1 MKKKSLIFK
10 TLVASV
16 AMFTTILSPAAAE
29 KKYSEV
35 LVVDDDN
42 DETNGLAYEPV
53 TVIKKNLIIE
63 NGANIPNVAFGFTAD
78 VPDADH
84 CSSDNERLVCDATAD
99 TLAVIKGV
107 NPDAIVWKNENQSA
121 GSVMIGAI
129 EYAAQ
134 AKDSAAPDEDG
145 DYVTIT
151 DNRAGSK
158 ESDTQYTA
166 TKSVS
171 LDFSK
176 VGFDEPG
183 IYRYIITESYI
194 KTDDSVNGI
203 ICDPNVTGDDN
214 CKRTLDVYVIDA
226 GVDANEN
233 PVLAVSGFVLYQGVV
248 TDGPSND
255 TTVTANEVDDTVKLE
270 DGTTSKSTNGKEVKD
285 AAKSVGFENEYNTH
299 DLTFSKKVEGNQ
311 GSRDKYFAFTLE
323 IGNVGPGTV
332 LDVSYADDQDDSTTD
347 GDADVTI
354 SKNPNA
360 ATTVITDDVEQPTV
374 LTADSKGELSQSFY
388 LQHGQ
393 KIVVRG
399 IPDKAI
405 YSLSENEEDYDPEIL
420 LTGDDKDEKETFD
433 DDTDDEDLLDDTKVN
448 EVLDPSLT
456 DDVTLDFTN
465 SRAGVIPTGV
475 KLPLVSV
482 IVLGAVLMTGVLVL
496 VFKKR
501 EEE

>member
-1 MKKKSLIFK
+1 MKKRKRILALMMIAV
-10 TLVASV
+10 LVVMMLSIAS
-16 AMFTTILSPAAAE
+16 AE
-29 KKYSEV
+29 KKYSDV

-42 DETNGLAYEPV
+42 DETNGLAFEPV

-63 NGANIPNVAFGFTAD
+63 NGANIPNVAFGFTAF
-78 VPDADH
+78 VPDKKY
-84 CSSDNERLVCDATAD
+84 CSSENERLVCDATAD

-107 NPDAIVWKNENQSA
+107 NPDAIVWQNENQSA
-121 GSVMIGAI
+121 GTVMIGAI

-134 AKDSAAPDEDG
+134 SKGSAAPDENG

-151 DNRAGSK
+151 ENRAGSK

-183 IYRYIITESYI
+183 IYRYIITETYI
-194 KTDDSVNGI
+194 KTDDSVDGI

-226 GVDANEN
+226 GVDAEEN
-233 PVLAVSGFVLYQGVV
+233 PVLAVQGFVLYQGIV

-255 TTVTANEVDDTVKLE
+255 TTVTAPTVDNDTKLE
-270 DGTTSKSTNGKEVKD
+270 DGTTAKSTNGKEVKD

-299 DLTFSKKVEGNQ
+299 DLTFSKSVEGNQ
-311 GSRDKYFAFTLE
+311 GSRDKYFEFTLE
-323 IGNVGPGTV
+323 IGKLGPGTV
-332 LDVSYADDQDDSTTD
+332 LEVSYADDQDDSTAD

-360 ATTVITDDVEQPTV
+360 GTTVITEDIEQPTT
-374 LTADSKGELSQSFY
+374 LTADSKGEISETFY

-399 IPDKAI
+399 IPDRAV
-405 YSLSENEEDYDPEIL
+405 YNLSENEEDYDPEIA
-420 LTGDDKDEKETFD
+420 LTGDDKDEKDTFD
-433 DDTDDEDLLDDTKVN
+433 DDTDDEDLLDDSKVN
-448 EVLDPSLT
+448 EVEDPSLT
-456 DDVTLDFTN
+456 GDVTVDFTN
-465 SRAGVIPTGV
+465 TRAGVIPTGV
-475 KLPLVSV
+475 NLPVAP
-482 IVLGAVLMTGVLVL
+482 IVALAVVLSLAAAFMIV
-496 VFKKR
+496 KKN
-501 EEE
+501 ED